1 MRLDLAVNNGF
12 SDDPNEGALQRRLRF
27 GSVLTSDS
35 LDVEAIKVARSKRR
49 AKLARNFD
57 LTFVIFLVL
66 FGMEAAMGLKRAS
79 QQLAVTNN
87 VPVIDATRTQIRWL
101 IRRDMDEVLSIEQ
114 GSFQYPW
121 TEEEFLCCLRQR
133 NCIGTVAELDHK
145 IVGFMIYELHKS
157 MLRILNFAVAPDAR
171 RNGIGRQMVQRLV
184 DKLSQQRRRE
194 IVLEVRETNVP
205 AQLFFGNN
213 SFRAITVLRQHY
225 NDTCEDAYYMRYCL
239 TEDST
244 IPFVPHNR
252 ISEYDA
258 A

>member
-1 MRLDLAVNNGF
+1 
-12 SDDPNEGALQRRLRF
+12 
-27 GSVLTSDS
+27 
-35 LDVEAIKVARSKRR
+35 
-49 AKLARNFD
+49 
-57 LTFVIFLVL
+57 
-66 FGMEAAMGLKRAS
+66 MGLKRTN
-79 QQLAVTNN
+79 QQPAANATAP
-87 VPVIDATRTQIRWL
+87 VPDAMRTQIRWL
-101 IRRDMDEVLSIEQ
+101 IRRDMDEVLSIER
-114 GSFQYPW
+114 GSFQFPW

-157 MLRILNFAVAPDAR
+157 MLRILNFAVAPDVR
-171 RNGIGRQMVQRLV
+171 RGGIGRQMVQRLV

-205 AQLFFGNN
+205 AQLFFAN
-213 SFRAITVLRQHY
+213 SGFRAVTVLRKHY
-225 NDTCEDAYYMRYCL
+225 DDTCEDAYYMRYCL

-244 IPFVPHNR
+244 IPFIPHNR